1 MADFPNEGSFWNLLN
16 AGTMGSESTSNS
28 QFPGFSSQAPM
39 TPEQQAFLQ
48 SQQQAFL
55 AFQQTFQNIQ
65 QNPPQQQ
72 SQSSNSIPQQT
83 DSQPKRTRV
92 KHAAKRSKGKEAEPT
107 GDVTTLRWSSDEEAL
122 LAECFVAVSEDR
134 NVGRSQAKDT
144 FWIRVMHEFNRKNFQ
159 KRTKDMLTSKW
170 TTLNHHCQKFNA
182 IYKRCHRLK
191 KSGESEVDLMGRARG
206 MYQDENK
213 NSSFNHEKAWAILRQ
228 HAKWDAPEVA
238 PVDLIEDEP
247 DDFHATAAEKAF
259 EESKDKDETIKSLE
273 ELRFLALSTK
283 DLSDDDAY
291 WIERKKAQIKAKLRA
306 EMPME
311 PNNEDDSDE
320 PVYDR
325 LVYDCGVDVLE
336 GKCFGSFRV
345 YGFCNCSMKGVLE
358 KRRAL
363 WGDVSKW
370 GLDEA
375 DRIWCVEEIGFGTE
389 WFREGKLCV
398 ESKGRRKLFFQ
409 LKCEG
414 VVPEIMVYE
423 CYFRALCNA
432 GKLDEAEVLLKK
444 MLSGRILPEIICYMD
459 CAKKGRCD
467 DAISSTGGVL
477 RDVLKREKVVNG
489 DGWDESFCD
498 QFLAWMILVSVWNLK
513 VEFANLVPLLFPNVE
528 SLPELAESSMD
539 LPDQKAQFLNSI

>member
-144 FWIRVMHEFNRKNFQ
+144 
-159 KRTKDMLTSKW
+159 
-170 TTLNHHCQKFNA
+170 
-182 IYKRCHRLK
+182 CHRLK

-213 NSSFNHEKAWAILRQ
+213 NSPFNHNKAWAILRQ
-228 HAKWDAPEVA
+228 HAKWDAPKVA
-238 PVDLIEDEP
+238 PVDLTEDETG
-247 DDFHATAAEKAF
+247 DFYATVNTDELFGAYPRPRPPGKQRLGKKPKSDTSASTGGSHSSQFGEFVSHELRLKREAAEKAF
-259 EESKDKDETIKSLE
+259 EASKDKDETIKSLE
-273 ELRFLALSTK
+273 EFRFLALSTK
-283 DLSDDDAY
+283 DLSDDDAF
-291 WIERKKAQIKAKLRA
+291 WILRKKNQIKAKLRA

-320 PVYDR
+320 
-325 LVYDCGVDVLE
+325 
-336 GKCFGSFRV
+336 
-345 YGFCNCSMKGVLE
+345 
-358 KRRAL
+358 
-363 WGDVSKW
+363 
-370 GLDEA
+370 
-375 DRIWCVEEIGFGTE
+375 
-389 WFREGKLCV
+389 
-398 ESKGRRKLFFQ
+398 
-409 LKCEG
+409 
-414 VVPEIMVYE
+414 
-423 CYFRALCNA
+423 
-432 GKLDEAEVLLKK
+432 
-444 MLSGRILPEIICYMD
+444 
-459 CAKKGRCD
+459 
-467 DAISSTGGVL
+467 
-477 RDVLKREKVVNG
+477 
-489 DGWDESFCD
+489 
-498 QFLAWMILVSVWNLK
+498 
-513 VEFANLVPLLFPNVE
+513 
-528 SLPELAESSMD
+528 
-539 LPDQKAQFLNSI
+539 

>member
-1 MADFPNEGSFWNLLN
+1 MADFPNEDSFWNLLK

-83 DSQPKRTRV
+83 DSQPKKTRV

-213 NSSFNHEKAWAILRQ
+213 NSPFNHDKAWAILRQ
-228 HAKWDAPEVA
+228 HAKWDAPKVA
-238 PVDLIEDEP
+238 PAFDFNEDANGR
-247 DDFHATAAEKAF
+247 FSKTVNT
-259 EESKDKDETIKSLE
+259 ESFRLHIQGPPSHSANQASDKKPKSDHIGEHRGKSL
-273 ELRFLALSTK
+273 
-283 DLSDDDAY
+283 
-291 WIERKKAQIKAKLRA
+291 
-306 EMPME
+306 
-311 PNNEDDSDE
+311 
-320 PVYDR
+320 
-325 LVYDCGVDVLE
+325 
-336 GKCFGSFRV
+336 
-345 YGFCNCSMKGVLE
+345 
-358 KRRAL
+358 
-363 WGDVSKW
+363 
-370 GLDEA
+370 
-375 DRIWCVEEIGFGTE
+375 
-389 WFREGKLCV
+389 
-398 ESKGRRKLFFQ
+398 
-409 LKCEG
+409 
-414 VVPEIMVYE
+414 VPI
-423 CYFRALCNA
+423 R
-432 GKLDEAEVLLKK
+432 
-444 MLSGRILPEIICYMD
+444 
-459 CAKKGRCD
+459 
-467 DAISSTGGVL
+467 
-477 RDVLKREKVVNG
+477 
-489 DGWDESFCD
+489 
-498 QFLAWMILVSVWNLK
+498 
-513 VEFANLVPLLFPNVE
+513 
-528 SLPELAESSMD
+528 
-539 LPDQKAQFLNSI
+539 